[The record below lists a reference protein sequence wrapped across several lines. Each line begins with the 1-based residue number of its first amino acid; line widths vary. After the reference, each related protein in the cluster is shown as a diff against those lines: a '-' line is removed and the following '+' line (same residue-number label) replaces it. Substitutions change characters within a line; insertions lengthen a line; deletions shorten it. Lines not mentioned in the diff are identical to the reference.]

1 MKPAASPALQL
12 RKSPRGARP
21 SATTLGPPFAAAVPA
36 LAHREA
42 GTAGRLL
49 LLAVLSLALLLIL
62 TALLPAPAASGRSLL
77 RPVAD
82 ARSTIGGVG
91 VSLLCAAGILF
102 LLIEL
107 TAQ

>member
-1 MKPAASPALQL
+1 MKPAARPALQL
-12 RKSPRGARP
+12 RRSPRGARP
-21 SATTLGPPFAAAVPA
+21 SATTLVPPAAAAAVPP

-42 GTAGRLL
+42 GTADGLF

-62 TALLPAPAASGRSLL
+62 TALLPAPAAGGRSPF
-77 RPVAD
+77 RTAD

-91 VSLLCAAGILF
+91 VSLLFAAGFLF

>member
-36 LAHREA
+36 LAHRAA
-42 GTAGRLL
+42 GTADRLF

-62 TALLPAPAASGRSLL
+62 TALLPVPAAGGRSLF
-77 RPVAD
+77 RTVAD